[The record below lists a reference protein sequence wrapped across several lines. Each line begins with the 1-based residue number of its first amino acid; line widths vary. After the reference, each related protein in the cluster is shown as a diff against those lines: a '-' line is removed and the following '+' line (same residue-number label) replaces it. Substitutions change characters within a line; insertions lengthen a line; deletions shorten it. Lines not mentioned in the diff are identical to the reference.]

1 MTPDVEG
8 AFREIFAGEPGLID
22 ELLSNENQYGKELS
36 ILLEEFFEYKK
47 LKTEM
52 AALQTRY
59 AALNAEIYDLYMAV
73 HSNAI
78 IISATLAE
86 HELMGNEPPDD
97 MQEDAREI
105 LNEFLIFRGFR

>member
-1 MTPDVEG
+1 LAPEDEG
-8 AFREIFAGEPGLID
+8 AVREIFAGEPGLVA
-22 ELLSNENQYGKELS
+22 ELLSKEDQYGKELS

-86 HELMGNEPPDD
+86 HELMGNEPPDEI
-97 MQEDAREI
+97 QEDTRDI
-105 LNEFLIFRGFR
+105 LNEFLIFQGFR